1 MTPGYAL
8 LLMRR
13 AALLGLLASLACAA
27 PAVAAPT
34 GRLLVSL
41 EDRGSRARAAAPAVL
56 ARAAARRAGPS
67 VPQIGLVTARPA
79 AGRRVRAL
87 AQRLRRDPAVR
98 SVAAER
104 RGRPRFV
111 PDDPALSDAETAPG
125 TPAGTPVQWWA
136 QRVGLPAAWD
146 VSRGDEAL
154 VAVVDTGVAGEHP
167 ELAPTVRG
175 THDAD
180 PTPGAGGPLA
190 DELGHGSHVASLA
203 CAAAGNGQGIAGGG
217 LGCGLLVV
225 KSDFTDASVA
235 AAIVAA
241 ADRGA
246 DVINLSFGTD
256 GARRPPQAVLDALRY
271 AVARGAVLVAA
282 AADQDTT
289 EQGDPANILQPE
301 GTGPDLGAGLG
312 LSVTASTFSDA
323 RAHFA
328 GRGTQISLAAPGSF
342 ERDSGPPGLLG
353 AFPAAPTGLERG
365 TVSPP
370 SPPCRCRTVFR
381 GDPRYAYLRGTSMAT
396 GIVSGVAALVRTLN
410 PDLSSA
416 EVVRVLKSTA
426 RRSEPGWSRELGW
439 GIVDAAAALATARTL
454 DRRAPTSRLRGPRR
468 TRRQSLRLRWSGRDD
483 APAGVAASGVAAYE
497 LWRAVGRRRAV
508 RVARTTRRS
517 RRVRV
522 RPGRRYAFFTVAVDR
537 AGNRE
542 ARPDHAD
549 VTVRVARG

>member
-1 MTPGYAL
+1 
-8 LLMRR
+8 MRR
-13 AALLGLLASLACAA
+13 AALLGLLAALACAA
-27 PAVAAPT
+27 PAAATPT
-34 GRLLVSL
+34 GRLLVSF
-41 EDRGSRARAAAPAVL
+41 EDRGAGARAAAPAVL

-67 VPQIGLVTARPA
+67 VPQIGLVTVRPA
-79 AGRRVRAL
+79 SGQRLRAL
-87 AQRLRRDPAVR
+87 ARRLRRDPAVR
-98 SVAAER
+98 AVAAEQ
-104 RGRPRFV
+104 RGRPRLV
-111 PDDPALSDAETAPG
+111 PDDPALGDPETAPG

-154 VAVVDTGVAGEHP
+154 VAVVDTGVAGDHP
-167 ELAPTVRG
+167 ELAPAVRG
-175 THDAD
+175 TYDAD
-180 PTPGAGGPLA
+180 PTPGAAGPLA

-203 CAAAGNGQGIAGGG
+203 CAAAGNGQGIAGAG

-235 AAIVAA
+235 DAIVAA

-246 DVINLSFGTD
+246 DVINLAFGTD
-256 GARRPPQAVLDALRY
+256 GGRRPPQALTDALRY

-289 EQGDPANILQPE
+289 EQGDPANILQPA
-301 GTGPDLGAGLG
+301 GSGPDLGAGLG
-312 LSVTASTFSDA
+312 LSVTASTFSDR

-353 AFPAAPTGLERG
+353 AFPASPTVLERG
-365 TVSPP
+365 SLGPPP
-370 SPPCRCRTVFR
+370 SPPCRCRTAFR
-381 GDPRYAYLRGTSMAT
+381 GDTRYAYLKGTSMAT

-416 EVVRVLKSTA
+416 EVVRLLKSTA
-426 RRSEPGWSRELGW
+426 RRPDAGWSPELGW

-468 TRRQSLRLRWSGRDD
+468 TRRRSVRLRWSGRDE

-508 RVARTTRRS
+508 RVARTARRS

-522 RPGRRYAFFTVAVDR
+522 RPGRRYEFFTVAVDR

-542 ARPDHAD
+542 QRPDRAD
-549 VTVRVARG
+549 ARVRVLRGAG